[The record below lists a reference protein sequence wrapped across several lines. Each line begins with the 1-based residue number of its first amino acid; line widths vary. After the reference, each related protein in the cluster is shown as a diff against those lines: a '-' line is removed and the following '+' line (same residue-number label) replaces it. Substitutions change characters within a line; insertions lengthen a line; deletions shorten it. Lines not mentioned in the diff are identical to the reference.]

1 MRSYIITELEHR
13 TIARYLRTDGE
24 GDSNIGQLV
33 KRYQES
39 EERIKADL
47 SLLER
52 LMQRYESAIG
62 KGRTRPRLRVVG
74 TTANRKL

>member
-13 TIARYLRTDGE
+13 IIAKYLRTDRE
-24 GDSNIGQLV
+24 RDSNIRQLV
-33 KRYQES
+33 KRYRKS

-47 SLLER
+47 AMLER
-52 LMQRYESAIG
+52 LLQRYEIATARG
-62 KGRTRPRLRVVG
+62 KTRARLRAVG